1 MTVAAGRGTAGAFAT
16 FCKAV
21 EAFRRGWHARPVIE
35 PRGDTVAAERRAEG
49 AVIRSRTPSTP
60 A

>member
-1 MTVAAGRGTAGAFAT
+1 
-16 FCKAV
+16 
-21 EAFRRGWHARPVIE
+21 VIE